1 MDIQVKRFYLS
12 MVFPGL
18 FLLLL
23 WMIKG
28 IELTTGIDLSSM
40 GIYPLRYSSV
50 IGIFASPLLHGSLDH
65 LTANSATLF
74 ILFTALFYFYPPVA
88 WRVFLFVYLATGL
101 WVWFGGR
108 PGYHIG
114 ASGIIYGLAAF
125 LTVSGMIRNHVRFM
139 ALALIVIFL
148 YGGLLW
154 GLLPGQPGISWESHL
169 LGGIA
174 GIVMALYF
182 RNTKIGPALPLFSD
196 FSEIDDDDGGLPWQE
211 EQSAPDENN
220 RRE

>member
-1 MDIQVKRFYLS
+1 MDIQVRRFYLS

-23 WMIKG
+23 WLIKLIE
-28 IELTTGIDLSSM
+28 IELEIDLSTL
-40 GIYPLRYSSV
+40 GIYPLRISSM
-50 IGIFASPLLHGSLDH
+50 IGIIASPLLHGDLEH

-74 ILFTALFYFYPPVA
+74 ILFSALFYFYPPVA
-88 WRVFLFVYLATGL
+88 WRVFFFVYLATGL

-108 PGYHIG
+108 AGYHIG

-125 LTVSGMIRNHVRFM
+125 LTISGMIRNHVRFM
-139 ALALIVIFL
+139 ALSLIVIFM

-169 LGGIA
+169 LGGVA
-174 GIVMALYF
+174 GVVMAVYF
-182 RNTKIGPALPLFSD
+182 RKTNIGPVVPLFPDYSQM
-196 FSEIDDDDGGLPWQE
+196 DDDDGGLPWN
-211 EQSAPDENN
+211 EQSESE
-220 RRE
+220 RTERGV